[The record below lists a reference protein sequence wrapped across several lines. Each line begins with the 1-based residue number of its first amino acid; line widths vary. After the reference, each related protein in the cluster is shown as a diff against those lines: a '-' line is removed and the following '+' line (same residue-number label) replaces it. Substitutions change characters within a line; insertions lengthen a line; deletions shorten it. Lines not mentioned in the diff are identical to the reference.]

1 MRDWRKVVRAIVAV
15 VACGCLTAPM
25 AGAQVLYGSILGN
38 VQDSSGAALP
48 GATVSITSLE
58 TNLTRSTVTNEVGG
72 YAFANVLAGTYAV
85 KVSLDGFKEFVK
97 TAVPVTVNTV
107 SRVDAALDIGQLSET
122 VTVQSEPALLQTD
135 KADTHTELTSVAIT
149 QLPLPQN
156 RNYQSLINLVPGAT
170 PARMQNSEVDT
181 PGRALNTNVNGLD
194 SNNNGTRTDGAQNL
208 NIFLPHHTMYVS
220 PAETIDTVN
229 VSTSNFDAEQGNAGG
244 AAITVVTK
252 SGTNELKGS
261 AFVFYNNQNFNAR
274 PYFATEKPEASSH
287 IDGVTLGG
295 PISRDKLFF
304 FGAWEGQFQRTPQQF
319 FYDVP
324 PAALRAGDFSQ
335 AFNGDGSLQ
344 IIYNPFTGN
353 PDGTDREPFP
363 GNRIP
368 AVLLSPVAQQ
378 IQALYPDI
386 NIPTASTANG
396 NVGGVPIRRNFV
408 RQQDRKFDRN
418 NYDFKINYN
427 HSPSNQVW
435 GKYSRMRAD
444 VTSPQPHLGYDGTL
458 TGETTVQQYTFGE
471 TWTINSTTVFDATLG
486 ISRMTQTAEES
497 DISLGQYGRE
507 VLGTPGMNGG
517 TNFADD
523 RRYGGIPGF
532 LMRCAGGP
540 MAPMVRNQCGC
551 WCGFS
556 VVGNLNG
563 WDPVERDERTYSV
576 ASNLTKVKGSHELRL
591 GYQVNKL
598 RMDHWQPIGVGPR
611 GYMQAATNATG
622 LNRGGQNPNIYNAY
636 ASLLLGLID
645 AAGTS
650 VQYELMT
657 TREWQHNMYARDRW
671 QMNNKLTLDLGLRY
685 EYYPLMTRADRGIER
700 VLGASD
706 LVSARGLAQNT
717 SALTPDASGV
727 LRPTV
732 LLGGRGDVPEDL
744 GLSVSGTL
752 FAPRLGAVYRLNAK
766 SVIRSGYGITY
777 NPLPFSRPLRGFYPL
792 SIGAAYFANHP
803 YGWQTT
809 LEEGI
814 PDVVGPDLSSGRL
827 ALPPDYLMRTP
838 ASDVS
843 RSRIHSWNIAFERR
857 LPWDVSVDVAYVGTA
872 KNGGF
877 TDIDANAS
885 DVPGGGSASRPLASI
900 RGNQSLL
907 LWGPFAKSRYHSLQ
921 MAINRPFRNGVLLKG
936 AYTFSRARN
945 DVDEDGWSQLMWS
958 APSLREKNY
967 ALAGY
972 DRPHIFQM
980 AFVWELPYRT
990 TTAEN
995 KVVGA
1000 ILGDWQVNG
1009 IYSAVS
1015 GTPFTI
1021 TASGAQLNMPGNL
1034 QTANLNGDYKIL
1046 GNHGDDGPFFDPTPF
1061 SQPQGVVFG
1070 NTGRNQFRGPGY
1082 QNIDFSIFRG
1092 FPVGGGGRRLEF
1104 RAEFFNLTNTPKWGN
1119 PDANV
1124 TSGTFG
1130 YTYSV
1135 GADVRTDAGSGERQI
1150 RFGLRFQF

>member
-1 MRDWRKVVRAIVAV
+1 
-15 VACGCLTAPM
+15 M
-25 AGAQVLYGSILGN
+25 ALAQVLYGSIVGN

-48 GATVSITSLE
+48 GATVIITSRE

-72 YAFANVLAGTYAV
+72 YTFANVLAGTYDV
-85 KVSLDGFKEFVK
+85 KVSLEGFKASVK

-107 SRVDAALDIGQLSET
+107 SRVDAVLEIGQLSET
-122 VTVQSEPALLQTD
+122 LTVRSETALLQTD
-135 KADTHTELTSVAIT
+135 KADTHTELPSLAIT

-194 SNNNGTRTDGAQNL
+194 ANNNGTRTDGAQNL

-220 PAETIDTVN
+220 PAETIETVN

-244 AAITVVTK
+244 AVITVVTK

-261 AFVFYNNQNFNAR
+261 AFVFYNNQHFNAR

-324 PAALRAGDFSQ
+324 PAPLRAGDFSQ

-353 PDGTDREPFP
+353 PDGTGREPFR

-368 AVLLSPVAQQ
+368 AVLFSPIAQK
-378 IQALYPDI
+378 IQDLYPDI
-386 NIPTASTANG
+386 NIPTASAANG

-435 GKYSRMRAD
+435 GKYSRMGAD
-444 VTSPQPHLGYDGTL
+444 VTSPQPFLGYDGAL
-458 TGETTVQQYTFGE
+458 TGETTVEQYTFGD

-497 DISLGQYGRE
+497 DIALGHYGRE
-507 VLGTPGMNGG
+507 VLGIPGMNGG

-532 LMRCAGGP
+532 LLRCTGG
-540 MAPMVRNQCGC
+540 AYVRNQCGC

-556 VVGNLNG
+556 AVGNLNG
-563 WDPVERDERTYSV
+563 WNPVERDERTYSL
-576 ASNLTKVKGSHELRL
+576 AGNLTKVKGAHELRV

-611 GYMQAATNATG
+611 GAMQAATNATG
-622 LNRGGQNPNIYNAY
+622 LNGGGQVPNIYNAY
-636 ASLLLGLID
+636 ASLLLGLMD
-645 AAGTS
+645 VAGTS

-685 EYYPLMTRADRGIER
+685 EYYPLVTRADRGVER
-700 VLGASD
+700 VLGAND
-706 LVSARGLAQNT
+706 LASTRGLAQNT
-717 SALTPDASGV
+717 SALTPDASGI

-744 GLSVSGTL
+744 GLSVSKTL
-752 FAPRLGAVYRLNAK
+752 FAPRLGGVYRLNAN

-792 SIGAAYFANHP
+792 SIGAAYYADHP

-827 ALPPDYLMRTP
+827 ALTPDYLMRTP
-838 ASDVS
+838 ASDLS

-857 LPWDVSVDVAYVGTA
+857 LPWDVSIDVAYVGTA
-872 KNGGF
+872 KNDGF

-907 LWGPFAKSRYHSLQ
+907 LWGRFARSRYHSLQ
-921 MAINRPFRNGVLLKG
+921 VAINRPFKNGLLLKG
-936 AYTFSRARN
+936 AYTLSRAKN
-945 DVDEDGWSQLMWS
+945 DVDEDGWSQLIWS
-958 APSLREKNY
+958 APSLRERNY
-967 ALAGY
+967 ALASY

-980 AFVWELPYRT
+980 AFVCELPYKA
-990 TTAEN
+990 TTAGN

-1021 TASGAQLNMPGNL
+1021 TANGAQLNMPGNL
-1034 QTANLNGDYKIL
+1034 QTANLNGEYRIL
-1046 GNHGDDGPFFDPTPF
+1046 GGHGNDGPFFDPTPF
-1061 SQPQGVVFG
+1061 SQPQGIVFG

-1092 FPVGGGGRRLEF
+1092 FPVGGGDRRLEL

-1130 YTYSV
+1130 HTFSV
-1135 GADVRTDAGSGERQI
+1135 GADGRTDAGSGERQI